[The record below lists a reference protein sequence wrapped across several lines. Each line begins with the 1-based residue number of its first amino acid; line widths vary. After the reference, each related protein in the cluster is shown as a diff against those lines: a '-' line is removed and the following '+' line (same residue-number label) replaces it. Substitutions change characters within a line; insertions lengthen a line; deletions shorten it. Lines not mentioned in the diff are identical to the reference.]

1 MGQVDAWL
9 ESPVTTLLAESNSH
23 WKTLKG
29 QLLAGRAVGPMVH
42 DGNDGRIAA
51 VRHSHGVAE
60 FWTADRD
67 FSRFPSLSVRNP
79 IL

>member
-1 MGQVDAWL
+1 MAQIDAWL

-23 WKTLKG
+23 WETLKG
-29 QLLAGRAVGPMVH
+29 QLLAGRVIGPMVH
-42 DGNDGRIAA
+42 DGRIAA
-51 VRHSHGVAE
+51 VCHTHGVAE

-79 IL
+79 LL